1 MLNSKVLSRN
11 VLLVVLYLS
20 FIKAIKSERF
30 SFNFEVVEEEFLE
43 LKS

>member
-11 VLLVVLYLS
+11 VLLVLYLS